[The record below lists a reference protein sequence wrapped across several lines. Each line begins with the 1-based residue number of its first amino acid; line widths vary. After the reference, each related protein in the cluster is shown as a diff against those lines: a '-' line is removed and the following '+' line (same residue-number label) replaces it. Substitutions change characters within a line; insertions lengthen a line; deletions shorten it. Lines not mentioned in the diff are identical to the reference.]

1 MRTVLTDLQIH
12 HVNNCI
18 QLSSL
23 RCTTISN
30 TVMCTLHDFLSSIFI
45 RALLLDH
52 ILALEKKLRV
62 RLAYASRTTCYTEA
76 HFDTSTSIPGH
87 YKFQAILSLISSPKP
102 RQKAII
108 THMQWLT
115 IISQK
120 LRIHVICLQH
130 NDLYGLT

>member
-1 MRTVLTDLQIH
+1 MSTIVSSYHHCDAQQFQI
-12 HVNNCI
+12 
-18 QLSSL
+18 LS
-23 RCTTISN
+23 CVHYTIFSVVYSYEHCYWI
-30 TVMCTLHDFLSSIFI
+30 TFL
-45 RALLLDH
+45 LW
-52 ILALEKKLRV
+52 KKNY
-62 RLAYASRTTCYTEA
+62 AYASRTTCYTEA

-115 IISQK
+115 IIFQK